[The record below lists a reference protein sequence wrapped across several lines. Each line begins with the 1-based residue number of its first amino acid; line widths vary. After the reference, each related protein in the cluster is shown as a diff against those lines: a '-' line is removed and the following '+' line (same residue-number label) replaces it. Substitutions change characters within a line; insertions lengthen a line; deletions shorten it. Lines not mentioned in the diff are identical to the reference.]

1 MKISFILSS
10 LRLSGGVRVIIQY
23 ANRLV
28 DRGHEISFIVPKG
41 TLDPDIAAEI
51 DPNIKILQSKSKLVN
66 QMNPIQLG
74 WLTWQMAWA
83 IPLSDIII
91 ATHTPTT
98 AVSLIAGK
106 LLNRGKIIWTYFDYR
121 EMFDNRPVENWLLK
135 HALRWHALTLTISDA
150 CVNELHTYSA
160 GNVVNIGL
168 GLDTQSTF
176 IPREEDRIH
185 SNPKGKKKVLYV
197 GDSRPRKG
205 LADFLAA
212 MEKVIA
218 VEENLEMWIVSKEK
232 LHVESR
238 VPSVFYY
245 RPTDAELAGLY
256 ARCDLFVSSS
266 WYEGFGLP
274 PLEAM
279 ACGAP
284 TVITDSRGI
293 REFAVDGV
301 NCLLV
306 KPKNPDL
313 LAEAILTILSRPELA
328 DKFRVNG
335 PVTASR
341 FSWDQA
347 TDRFEAA
354 ILAVYNRNRLP
365 FNRI

>member
-1 MKISFILSS
+1 MKICFILSS

-28 DRGHEISFIVPKG
+28 DRGHEISFILPKG
-41 TLDPDIAAEI
+41 TLDTDIAAEI
-51 DPNIKILQSKSKLVN
+51 DPNIKIFQSKSTLVTH
-66 QMNPIQLG
+66 MDSIRLG

-83 IPLSDIII
+83 VPRSDIII

-106 LLNRGKIIWTYFDYR
+106 LLKRGKIVWTYFDYQ
-121 EMFDNRPVENWLLK
+121 EMFDNRPIEKWLLK
-135 HALRWHALTLTISDA
+135 HALRWHALTMTISEA

-168 GLDTQSTF
+168 GLDTQSFFT
-176 IPREEDRIH
+176 RSQADRLH
-185 SNPKGKKKVLYV
+185 SEPNSKKKIMYV

-212 MEKVIA
+212 MQKVIA
-218 VEENLEMWIVSKEK
+218 IKENLEMWIVSKEK
-232 LHVESR
+232 LQVDSR
-238 VPSVFYY
+238 VPLVFYY

-306 KPKNPDL
+306 QPKNPDL

-328 DKFRVNG
+328 EKFRKNG
-335 PVTASR
+335 PETASS

-347 TDRFEAA
+347 TDRFIAA
-354 ILAVYNRNRLP
+354 ILAVYNEDKSPTNRT
-365 FNRI
+365 